1 MDRDFP
7 LILTTHWAPSA
18 SPARGEG
25 TIKPPL
31 HRRES
36 LSERSVGG
44 RGEGDSNKPKAFH
57 FILLMKKVYK
67 DAIVE
72 YKKTIQKDPNNGQG
86 YFSLSTAYNG
96 LNEGRKSILCTRVRK
111 DKRRTQRR
119 QSPQT
124 PARTL

>member
-1 MDRDFP
+1 
-7 LILTTHWAPSA
+7 
-18 SPARGEG
+18 
-25 TIKPPL
+25 
-31 HRRES
+31 
-36 LSERSVGG
+36 
-44 RGEGDSNKPKAFH
+44 
-57 FILLMKKVYK
+57 MKKVYK

-111 DKRRTQRR
+111 EKRRTQRR